1 VYGSRCQAK
10 GRGMNPSLF
19 ETNQNAVLSYWALR
33 RSVGA
38 IGVALP
44 FVLAIGGMVAFDVG
58 LQSSISAY
66 YYTGMRDVFVGS
78 MCAVG
83 VFLLSYRFGK
93 LDDVLGDVAGV
104 SAIGL
109 ALFPTAAAGASG
121 WERAAGVAHFV
132 FAAVFFGAL
141 AIFSLVLFTRSGGDE
156 TPRKL
161 LRNWI
166 YRVCG
171 WTIVAC
177 IVLAVVTGLLLDGT
191 VKAELKPLFW
201 LETVAILA
209 FGVSWLVKGEALLGD
224 RPQLDQDSAVPIN

>member
-1 VYGSRCQAK
+1 
-10 GRGMNPSLF
+10 MNPSLF

-44 FVLAIGGMVAFDVG
+44 LVLAIGGMVAFDVG

-109 ALFPTAAAGASG
+109 ALFPTAAASASG
-121 WERAAGVAHFV
+121 WDRAAGIAHFV

-161 LRNWI
+161 VRNWI

-171 WTIVAC
+171 WPFVSSFVRAGP
-177 IVLAVVTGLLLDGT
+177 AALLLDKT
-191 VKAELKPLFW
+191 EKVDRNPLFW
-201 LETVAILA
+201 LKPAAIP
-209 FGVSWLVKGEALLGD
+209 GSGWSG
-224 RPQLDQDSAVPIN
+224 